1 MQQPNNKHFH
11 TLSVYWIVAHFVKLF
26 SSIFTFV
33 PSHISLPSG
42 CVFLVSHRAGSGPGT
57 LVIAIPDALKG
68 MIISLRYY
76 MSELQWQTLTPQIQ
90 PFFFALSWMLHT
102 SNAVFKNKSY
112 FLKSSQVYCHPF
124 QYL

>member
-1 MQQPNNKHFH
+1 MQQPSNKHFH

-26 SSIFTFV
+26 SSVFKFV
-33 PSHISLPSG
+33 PSHTSFPSG
-42 CVFLVSHRAGSGPGT
+42 CVFLISHRAGSGPGT

-90 PFFFALSWMLHT
+90 PFFCTVMDAAHF
-102 SNAVFKNKSY
+102 
-112 FLKSSQVYCHPF
+112 
-124 QYL
+124 